1 MLYVPFSNNIFDNT
15 LKIDDIYVS
24 TTWYLFKQI
33 NIQMRR
39 NNTQHSML
47 ALFNINNI
55 AIDNYKQEIFRTF
68 MLADGE

>member
-24 TTWYLFKQI
+24 TTWYLFQQI